1 VHPQIT
7 KKATN
12 EDKAKLLAN
21 FDNLTTS
28 YESQFNA
35 TSCGWMRMMSVL
47 FLLLLRR
54 ICLMQRLFT
63 LIGLIK
69 CGLLFVIATRILI
82 TLLTLLLFV
91 KISCYIKETTHWTS
105 STARCFA
112 VWRQLDA
119 LGPQL
124 SIRTYEFCLGWS
136 NDLQFC
142 QTYDFLT

>member
-1 VHPQIT
+1 M
-7 KKATN
+7 
-12 EDKAKLLAN
+12 L
-21 FDNLTTS
+21 
-28 YESQFNA
+28 
-35 TSCGWMRMMSVL
+35 TSCGSMRMLVQVL
-47 FLLLLRR
+47 FLLLVWR
-54 ICLMQRLFT
+54 INLLPRLFT
-63 LIGLIK
+63 FISLIR
-69 CGLLFVIATRILI
+69 CGLLFVIAIIVLI